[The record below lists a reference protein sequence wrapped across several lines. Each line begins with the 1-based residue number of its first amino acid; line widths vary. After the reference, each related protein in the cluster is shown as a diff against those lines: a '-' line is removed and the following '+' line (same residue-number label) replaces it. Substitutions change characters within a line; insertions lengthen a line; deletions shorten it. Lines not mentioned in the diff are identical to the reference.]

1 MSLSEEARER
11 LADVV
16 ALQPTKNG
24 ELQDRW
30 DLESGKQVHGY
41 LEAELAEYYYRD
53 ESSLIR
59 ATPEAAELVG
69 APTGKDGRTAL
80 QLPDLQ
86 RRALAALPGPDEKSE
101 SVVSVLHAIR
111 EGTDTDLGPGSDS
124 ESGSDSDSD
133 STSTSNADSDSDAGK
148 GSDEN
153 NADDDLDADSVR
165 SALRSLERKG
175 VVEVVRRTVPTFR
188 LAIARDSIEVEPL
201 E

>member
-30 DLESGKQVHGY
+30 NLESGKQVHGY

-124 ESGSDSDSD
+124 ESGSDS
-133 STSTSNADSDSDAGK
+133 TSTSNADSDSDAGK

>member
-124 ESGSDSDSD
+124 ESGSDS
-133 STSTSNADSDSDAGK
+133 TSTSNTGSDSDAGK

>member
-124 ESGSDSDSD
+124 ESGSDS
-133 STSTSNADSDSDAGK
+133 TSTSNTGSDSDAGK

-165 SALRSLERKG
+165 SALGSLERKG

>member
-1 MSLSEEARER
+1 MNLSEEARER

-124 ESGSDSDSD
+124 ESGSDS
-133 STSTSNADSDSDAGK
+133 TSTSNADSDSDAGK

>member
-69 APTGKDGRTAL
+69 VPTGKDGRTAL

-124 ESGSDSDSD
+124 ESGSDS
-133 STSTSNADSDSDAGK
+133 TSTSNTGSDSDAGK

>member
-69 APTGKDGRTAL
+69 APTGKDRWTAL

-124 ESGSDSDSD
+124 ESGSDS
-133 STSTSNADSDSDAGK
+133 TSTSNTGSDSDAGK

>member
-30 DLESGKQVHGY
+30 NLESGKQVHGY

-124 ESGSDSDSD
+124 ESGSDS
-133 STSTSNADSDSDAGK
+133 TSTSNTGSDSDAGK

>member
-30 DLESGKQVHGY
+30 NLESGKQVHGY
-41 LEAELAEYYYRD
+41 LEAELSEYYYRD

-69 APTGKDGRTAL
+69 APTGEDGRTAL

-124 ESGSDSDSD
+124 ESGSDS
-133 STSTSNADSDSDAGK
+133 TSTSNTGSDSDAGK

>member
-124 ESGSDSDSD
+124 ESGS
-133 STSTSNADSDSDAGK
+133 TSTSNADSDSDAGK

>member
-30 DLESGKQVHGY
+30 NLESGKQVHGY

-69 APTGKDGRTAL
+69 APTGEDGRTAL

-124 ESGSDSDSD
+124 ESGSDS
-133 STSTSNADSDSDAGK
+133 TSTSNTGSDSDAGK

>member
-124 ESGSDSDSD
+124 ESGSDS
-133 STSTSNADSDSDAGK
+133 TSTSNTGSDSDAGQ

>member
-124 ESGSDSDSD
+124 ESGSDS
-133 STSTSNADSDSDAGK
+133 TSTSNADSDSDAGK

>member
-30 DLESGKQVHGY
+30 NLESGKQVHGY

-124 ESGSDSDSD
+124 ESGSDS
-133 STSTSNADSDSDAGK
+133 TSTSNTGSDSDAGK

-175 VVEVVRRTVPTFR
+175 VVEVIRRTVPTFR

>member
-30 DLESGKQVHGY
+30 NLESGKQVHGY

-69 APTGKDGRTAL
+69 APIGKDGRTAL

-124 ESGSDSDSD
+124 ESGSDS
-133 STSTSNADSDSDAGK
+133 TSTSNTGSDSDAGK

>member
-124 ESGSDSDSD
+124 ESGSDSDS
-133 STSTSNADSDSDAGK
+133 TSTSNADSDSDAGK

>member
-30 DLESGKQVHGY
+30 NLESGKQVHGY

-69 APTGKDGRTAL
+69 APIGKDGRTAL

-124 ESGSDSDSD
+124 ESG

>member
-69 APTGKDGRTAL
+69 APTGKDGWTAL

-124 ESGSDSDSD
+124 ESGSDS
-133 STSTSNADSDSDAGK
+133 TSTSNTGSDSDAGK

>member
-30 DLESGKQVHGY
+30 NLESGKQVHGY

-124 ESGSDSDSD
+124 ESGS
-133 STSTSNADSDSDAGK
+133 TSTSNADSDSDAGK